1 MKRQFSDKTQK
12 LADNA
17 RLLRA
22 WKKFHRD
29 ECTTALVGPYG
40 AVLGE
45 LFRMFANLQHVQPS
59 QLAGYIRA
67 IDWSEIDYPTR
78 LVVLHE
84 VNSAITKLREKSGLE
99 PIDDP
104 LPDQPDNV
112 FRVIKAMFAKFPA
125 DAGKSAGAS
134 GKTAE

>member
-12 LADNA
+12 LADDA

-84 VNSAITKLREKSGLE
+84 VNSAITKLREKSGLA
-99 PIDDP
+99 
-104 LPDQPDNV
+104 V
-112 FRVIKAMFAKFPA
+112 C
-125 DAGKSAGAS
+125 
-134 GKTAE
+134 